1 MASELRVNTIN
12 SRSGLGTITVSDTG
26 AVFTGITTIGSVT
39 VDSGTVTGNLTG
51 NVTGNLTGTA
61 STATASATAYGL
73 SGSPTLSGITSV
85 STTNLT
91 VNGNAYPAAGP
102 LSNRNR
108 WINGAMTIDQR
119 RAGSSQ
125 TNAASGDY
133 VVDRLRFEGENSKC
147 TVGQNLNSVT
157 PPVGFKNYAGVEVTT
172 THTPT
177 SSQHFNISRW
187 IEGYNVDDFELGTAN
202 AKQFTISFWVRSSVT
217 GTYGLSLLG
226 YDGSS
231 TFRSYIREYTIDS
244 ANTWEHKTLTIQGDT
259 STAITWGTT
268 NDAGLFVSWALGFGS
283 GLTTTAD
290 TWTTGLYRSTSNQTN
305 LFATSGATFYL
316 TGVQVEVGSVAT
328 PFEHRSFGDELARCQ
343 RYYVKTFDYSTA
355 PAQNLGAIGSL
366 NFVSQGN
373 ILFDVMWRYP
383 VELRAQPTT
392 VTTYSTNAAS
402 ANWSTNTDTP
412 TASTFN
418 IGTLGMAVRANTPAT
433 GGRAYFIHATAEAE
447 L

>member
-1 MASELRVNTIN
+1 MGIQIN
-12 SRSGLGTITVSDTG
+12 GQTDTITATDGSLSIQGASGNLTG
-26 AVFTGITTIGSVT
+26 
-39 VDSGTVTGNLTG
+39 DLTGNVTG

-61 STATASATAYGL
+61 STATAAATAYGL

-91 VNGNAYPAAGP
+91 VNGNSYPSAGP

-108 WINGAMTIDQR
+108 WINGSMTIDQR
-119 RAGSSQ
+119 RGGSSQ

-147 TVGQNLNSVT
+147 TIGQNLNSVT

-177 SSQHFNISRW
+177 SSQNFNISRW
-187 IEGYNVDDFELGTAN
+187 IEGYNVNDFELGTAN

-244 ANTWEHKTLTIQGDT
+244 ANTWEYKTLTIQGDT

-268 NDAGLFVSWALGFGS
+268 NNTGLFVSWALGVGS

-316 TGVQVEVGSVAT
+316 TGVQVEVGTVAT
-328 PFEHRSFGDELARCQ
+328 PFEHRSYGQELSLCQ
-343 RYYVKTFDYSTA
+343 RYYQLMTNFSNSFYATGTSESGFFNYEFKVPMRQAPTVTITSTGTTSRLSSLNVATTGIDTVSLQAVASSSGMVYMYGSTA
-355 PAQNLGAIGSL
+355 
-366 NFVSQGN
+366 
-373 ILFDVMWRYP
+373 
-383 VELRAQPTT
+383 
-392 VTTYSTNAAS
+392 
-402 ANWSTNTDTP
+402 AN
-412 TASTFN
+412 AST
-418 IGTLGMAVRANTPAT
+418 
-433 GGRAYFIHATAEAE
+433 E